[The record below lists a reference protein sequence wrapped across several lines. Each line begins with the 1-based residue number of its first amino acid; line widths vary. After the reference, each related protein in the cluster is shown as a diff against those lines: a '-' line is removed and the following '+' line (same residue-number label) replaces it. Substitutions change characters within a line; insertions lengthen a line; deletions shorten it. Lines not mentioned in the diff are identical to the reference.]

1 MKASNFVE
9 KLSLFYIFALTS
21 PLLGDTHGTPGK
33 FACSHES
40 FVANN
45 LREEGGDTDG
55 DELAIL
61 TNREDVPVTCEGDKE
76 IHTLTAR
83 GTSEEIDS
91 KISVLTASVQVNGE
105 PVRVRVRVGE
115 SIAIAH
121 PELLVANNQRAEG
134 GDTDGDGDELAILT
148 NREDVPVT
156 CEGDK
161 EIHTLT
167 GPRCTSEEIDSK
179 ISDVEVPKSV
189 TCAFMD
195 NKFIRAVVFLDGQP
209 VVETTEGSSVVVDG
223 ETRKRKYCKRKN
235 RKGQDLDGQLKNQD
249 T

>member
-45 LREEGGDTDG
+45 LREEGGDT
-55 DELAIL
+55 
-61 TNREDVPVTCEGDKE
+61 
-76 IHTLTAR
+76 
-83 GTSEEIDS
+83 
-91 KISVLTASVQVNGE
+91 
-105 PVRVRVRVGE
+105 
-115 SIAIAH
+115 
-121 PELLVANNQRAEG
+121 
-134 GDTDGDGDELAILT
+134 DGDELAILT